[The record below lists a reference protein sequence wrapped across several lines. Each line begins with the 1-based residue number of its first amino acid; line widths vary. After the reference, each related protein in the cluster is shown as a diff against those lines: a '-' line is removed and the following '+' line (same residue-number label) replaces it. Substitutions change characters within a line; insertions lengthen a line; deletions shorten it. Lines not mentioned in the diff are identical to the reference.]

1 MPTDHFKKL
10 KNMYL
15 CANVNT
21 QIFDTTKCEIEFEK
35 ATISLTISEKYF
47 HALGAIHGSVYF
59 KLLDDAAYFA
69 VQSLVEDMFVLTASF
84 NINFLRPVNS
94 GTITAI
100 GKVTSKSENRFV
112 AESTLYNEAGKK
124 VAFGTGTF
132 VKSNKKL
139 S

>member
-1 MPTDHFKKL
+1 
-10 KNMYL
+10 MYL
-15 CANVNT
+15 GAHINT
-21 QIFDTTKCEIEFEK
+21 QLYETTQCHIILEK

-47 HALGAIHGSVYF
+47 HALNAIHGSVYF
-59 KLLDDAAYFA
+59 KLLDDAAYFT